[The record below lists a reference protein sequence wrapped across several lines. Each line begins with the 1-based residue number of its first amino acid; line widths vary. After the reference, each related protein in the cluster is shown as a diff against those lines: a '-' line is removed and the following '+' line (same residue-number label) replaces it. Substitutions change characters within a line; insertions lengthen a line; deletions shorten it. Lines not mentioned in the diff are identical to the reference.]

1 MTIKRTPGPPL
12 PPRERARG
20 REVARP
26 SALNWRDEG
35 RAELRASLAEEVEC
49 ASIEA
54 IKECVKAG
62 MGLTILPRIAVRR
75 ELSDRELIA
84 LPWHGSPLAVPTQML
99 WHKDRWISPPLT
111 AFLNCARNELSLGS
125 NRRD

>member
-1 MTIKRTPGPPL
+1 
-12 PPRERARG
+12 
-20 REVARP
+20 
-26 SALNWRDEG
+26 
-35 RAELRASLAEEVEC
+35 
-49 ASIEA
+49 
-54 IKECVKAG
+54 

-84 LPWHGSPLAVPTQML
+84 LPWHGSPLAVPTQMP
-99 WHKDRWISPPLT
+99 WHKDKWISPPLT